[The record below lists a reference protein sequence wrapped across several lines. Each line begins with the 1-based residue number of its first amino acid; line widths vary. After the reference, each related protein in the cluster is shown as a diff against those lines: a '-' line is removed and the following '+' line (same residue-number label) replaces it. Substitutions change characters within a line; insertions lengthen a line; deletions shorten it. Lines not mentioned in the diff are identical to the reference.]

1 MKTGDIIYTKIAK
14 MGNKVRPCIAIC
26 GNSLKELFL
35 IPISSKDWNT
45 LSTVSICFKGK
56 QGTAVLNESFSQI
69 IKALSNNEKIELR
82 GFGTFSVKHRLP
94 KKARNPKTGDPIF
107 LPERYVPVFKP
118 SKLMKKTVNE
128 KLIEY

>member
-45 LSTVSICFKGK
+45 LSTVSISFKDR
-56 QGTAVLNESFSQI
+56 QGTAVLNEAFI
-69 IKALSNNEKIELR
+69 GTVSNNQISQWSISSIAFKRI
-82 GFGTFSVKHRLP
+82 FQRL
-94 KKARNPKTGDPIF
+94 N
-107 LPERYVPVFKP
+107 ERLDDNWREFISTYGC
-118 SKLMKKTVNE
+118 
-128 KLIEY
+128 I